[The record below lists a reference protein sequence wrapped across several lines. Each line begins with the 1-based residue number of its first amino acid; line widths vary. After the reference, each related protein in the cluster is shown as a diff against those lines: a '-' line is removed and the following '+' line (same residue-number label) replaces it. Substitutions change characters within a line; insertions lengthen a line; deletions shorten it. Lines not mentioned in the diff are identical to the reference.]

1 MACMKAELNY
11 PSFSETMCMNYIQ
24 WQESEPATKQK
35 PYNHIK
41 NKKNCLKLL
50 KTVLTLGQNFVLNQI
65 VITGKLL
72 VTQVRVLSLMKTGV
86 KVELKHK
93 IQDSS

>member
-11 PSFSETMCMNYIQ
+11 PSFSETMCMNYIR
-24 WQESEPATKQK
+24 WQESQPVTKQK
-35 PYNHIK
+35 PYNHT
-41 NKKNCLKLL
+41 KKNCLKLL
-50 KTVLTLGQNFVLNQI
+50 KTVITLGQNFVLNQI

-72 VTQVRVLSLMKTGV
+72 VTQVRVLSLIKTGV

>member
-24 WQESEPATKQK
+24 WQESQPATKQK

-41 NKKNCLKLL
+41 KKLL